1 MTTDASNPR
10 LAHLLNDPKFRRLI
24 IPGAGS
30 PPDDKSEPIAAWAKQ
45 RAVRDSLFLQ
55 TTVYRDNGM
64 AMGEARVR
72 NLSSNGLMAECKIM
86 LRVGD
91 RVVMDLRGVGEVI
104 GSVVWTKGSRVG
116 IAFDRDI
123 DPRLARKPVGNDP
136 SKDIPFYVRYLGRTA
151 PPRRL

>member
-1 MTTDASNPR
+1 MTTDGRNPR
-10 LAHLLNDPKFRRLI
+10 LAHLFNDSKFKGLI
-24 IPGAGS
+24 ISGAGT
-30 PPDDKSEPIAAWAKQ
+30 PPDGTSEPIAAWANQ

-55 TTVYRDNGM
+55 TNVYRENGM

-72 NLSSNGLMAECKIM
+72 NLSANGLMAECKIM

-91 RVVMDLRGVGEVI
+91 RVMMDLRGVGEVI
-104 GSVVWTKGSRVG
+104 GQVVWTKGNRIG
-116 IAFDRDI
+116 LAFDRDI

-151 PPRRL
+151 PPRRP